1 MSMLLERVH
10 CLRWKVPW
18 YSLVIGESQFR
29 CSERRTDDRGSGSGV
44 VVGRYGDTTFL
55 HSTATRLWIC
65 FIATGSDAARTA
77 FRLTAC
83 VPSIGNGPEDL
94 MHPTLS
100 AQYLPHRTVFLF
112 FCVLISTKLRTI
124 LSWLAVPPNRNW
136 DNVWNKCSHVGAY
149 AE

>member
-1 MSMLLERVH
+1 
-10 CLRWKVPW
+10 
-18 YSLVIGESQFR
+18 
-29 CSERRTDDRGSGSGV
+29 
-44 VVGRYGDTTFL
+44 
-55 HSTATRLWIC
+55 
-65 FIATGSDAARTA
+65 
-77 FRLTAC
+77 
-83 VPSIGNGPEDL
+83 